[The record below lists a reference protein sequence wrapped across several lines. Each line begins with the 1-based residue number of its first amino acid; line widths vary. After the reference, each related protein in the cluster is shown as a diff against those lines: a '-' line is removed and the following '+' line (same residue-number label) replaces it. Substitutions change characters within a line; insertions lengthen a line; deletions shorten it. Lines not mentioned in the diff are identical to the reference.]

1 MCLNVDKDGGNV
13 IFTVK
18 LHVMPNLKYVDMYSH
33 IMLIHL
39 YVRINVEG
47 GGGYSVS
54 LVSGLRAGWYEIR
67 SPAWWTR
74 DFSFHRNAPAGSAA
88 RQLPFHCVLWSL
100 LPRGVRRPWLE
111 ADISPLYRAE
121 VTNACSYTSSAH
133 FCLLTCTWTT
143 LPLSIWSYVGM
154 IGG

>member
-54 LVSGLRAGWYEIR
+54 LVSGLRAG
-67 SPAWWTR
+67 
-74 DFSFHRNAPAGSAA
+74 
-88 RQLPFHCVLWSL
+88 
-100 LPRGVRRPWLE
+100 
-111 ADISPLYRAE
+111 
-121 VTNACSYTSSAH
+121 
-133 FCLLTCTWTT
+133 
-143 LPLSIWSYVGM
+143 
-154 IGG
+154 